1 MGSAGSMAFPRIF
14 VLSVGIVAGLG
25 MSGCKPLSVASAPSA
40 APALPATQP
49 VIALFSDFGTADPYV
64 AQMKGA
70 ILTVDP
76 GARLLD
82 LTHDVTPFDVTQG
95 AYLLDQSAE
104 EFPIGTIFVAVVDPQ
119 VGSDRTP
126 ILLKTSA
133 GKFYVG
139 PDNGLFSRVIDR
151 EGFAAAWKL
160 DQRAY
165 FHTGVTSSTFHGR
178 DIFGPVAAHLA
189 QGTDPARMGAPLAQ
203 SDLNLASSRA
213 PAIAGGI
220 VSAEVLHVD
229 RSGNVILNLPAGGDA
244 AAKLHYGNLVRV
256 TVGKENFSGPLVRTY
271 AEGEKGRLI
280 LLYGANGL
288 LEISMNQGSA
298 ADKMKVE
305 PGAVLL
311 LKP

>member
-1 MGSAGSMAFPRIF
+1 MAFPRVFIPG
-14 VLSVGIVAGLG
+14 VGLAVFLA
-25 MSGCKPLSVASAPSA
+25 MSGCTPPPDSGSNTNTPSAP
-40 APALPATQP
+40 PPVTIQP
-49 VIALFSDFGTADPYV
+49 VIALFTDFGNTDPYV

-70 ILTVDP
+70 ILTIDP
-76 GARLLD
+76 EARLLD

-95 AYLLDQSAE
+95 SYLLDQSTE
-104 EFPIGTIFVAVVDPQ
+104 EFPAGTIFIAVVDPQ
-119 VGSDRTP
+119 VGSDRAP
-126 ILLKTSA
+126 LLLKTSA
-133 GKFYVG
+133 GKFYLG

-165 FHTGVTSSTFHGR
+165 FRSGATSDTFHGR

-189 QGTDPARMGAPLAQ
+189 QGTDPARMGTAIG
-203 SDLNLASSRA
+203 ASSIEMQSMHA
-213 PAIAGGI
+213 PEIAGGI
-220 VSAEVLHVD
+220 VSVEVLHVD
-229 RSGNVILNLPAGGDA
+229 HYGNVILNLLSGSDA
-244 AAKLHYGNLVRV
+244 AAKLHMGNLVKISI
-256 TVGKENFSGPLVRTY
+256 GHESFSGPMVHTY

-298 ADKMKVE
+298 SEKLKVD
-305 PGAVLL
+305 PGATLL

>member
-1 MGSAGSMAFPRIF
+1 MA
-14 VLSVGIVAGLG
+14 VLRVFSSVASLAAMLA
-25 MSGCKPLSVASAPSA
+25 MSGCNPSSNPSTGAPVS
-40 APALPATQP
+40 TSQP
-49 VIALFSDFGTADPYV
+49 VIALFTDFGTVDPYV

-70 ILTVDP
+70 ILTIDP
-76 GARLLD
+76 DARLLD
-82 LTHDVTPFDVTQG
+82 LTHEVKPFDVAQG

-104 EFPIGTIFVAVVDPQ
+104 EFPAGTIFVAVVDPE
-119 VGSDRTP
+119 VGSDRAP
-126 ILLKTSA
+126 ILLKTDA

-139 PDNGLFSRVIDR
+139 PDNGLFSRVVDR

-165 FHTGVTSSTFHGR
+165 YRAGGDSNTFHGR

-189 QGTDPARMGAPLAQ
+189 QGTDPARMGSVLKQ
-203 SDLNLASSRA
+203 SDLELAPSHA

-220 VSAEVLHVD
+220 ISAEVLNVD
-229 RSGNVILNLPAGGDA
+229 HYGNVILNLPNGGDA
-244 AAKLHYGNLVRV
+244 AARLHLGNLVKI
-256 TVGKENFSGPLVRTY
+256 TIGDDNFSGPLVRTY
-271 AEGEKGRLI
+271 AEGDKGRLI

-298 ADKMKVE
+298 AQKLKVD
-305 PGAVLL
+305 PGTILL